1 MGKRNSGEGG
11 FYHDVKRGIWIY
23 QLRYTDADGKRD
35 RKKFA
40 AKTKREAMQKGKNFI
55 DSLNQTATN
64 DEKITVGKWIRNW
77 LENYAKPNVRPRTY
91 EKYSSSLKAYILPTF
106 EHMALGDLTVADL
119 QKHFNRLLETGRA
132 DGNGLSSSTVRGTR
146 RYLSMCID
154 DAVKSGLVS
163 SNVVR
168 LTKAPKLSKKEIT
181 VLSKEE
187 ITRLIDAA
195 EKINHPFM
203 SVVMP
208 EIISLTVH
216 TGMRQGEVFGLK
228 WDDVD
233 FENSCLFIRRS
244 LAHIV
249 GKGAMFQAPKT
260 KNSVR
265 RILLMPED
273 VRSLQIYKEW
283 QENYADDLGDLFAGH
298 GLVFTSPFGSPISP
312 TNFTRRYF
320 KPLLQE
326 CGLDENF
333 TFHGLRHTHA
343 TLLLRQGVNPKIV
356 QERLGHSSI
365 KVTMDT
371 YSHVLPDIQRQAVDA
386 LRGIF
391 NDV

>member
-11 FYHDVKRGIWIY
+11 FFHDVKRGIWIY
-23 QLRYTDADGKRD
+23 QLRYTDAYGNRG

-40 AKTKREAMQKGKNFI
+40 AKTKREAMQKGKEFI
-55 DSLNQTATN
+55 DSLNRTAN
-64 DEKITVGKWIRNW
+64 DDEKLTVGNWIRNW

-91 EKYSSSLKAYILPTF
+91 EKYSGTLKAYILPVF
-106 EHMALGDLTVADL
+106 ENVLLNELTAADL
-119 QKHFNRLLETGRA
+119 QKNFNRLLETGRT
-132 DGNGLSSSTVRGTR
+132 DGTGLSSSTVRGTR

-168 LTKAPKLSKKEIT
+168 LTKAPKLSKKEIA

-187 ITRLIDAA
+187 IARLIDTAK
-195 EKINHPFM
+195 EIKNPFM

-208 EIISLTVH
+208 QIISLTVH

-228 WDDVD
+228 WEDVD
-233 FENSCLFIRRS
+233 FEKSCLFIRRS
-244 LAHIV
+244 LAHVI
-249 GKGAMFQAPKT
+249 GKGAVFQAPKT
-260 KNSVR
+260 KNSIR

-273 VRSLQIYKEW
+273 IKNLRVYKKW
-283 QENYADDLGDLFAGH
+283 QENYSEELGDLFAGH
-298 GLVFTSPFGSPISP
+298 NLVFTSPFGEPISP
-312 TNFTRRYF
+312 TNFSRRYF
-320 KPLLQE
+320 KPLLKK
-326 CGLDENF
+326 CDISSDF

-371 YSHVLPDIQRQAVDA
+371 YSHVLPDMQRQAVDA
-386 LRGIF
+386 LQGIF
-391 NDV
+391 R

>member
-11 FYHDVKRGIWIY
+11 FFHDVKRGIWIY
-23 QLRYTDADGKRD
+23 QLRYTDADGNRG

-40 AKTKREAMQKGKNFI
+40 AKTKREAMQKGKEFI
-55 DSLNQTATN
+55 DSLNRAA
-64 DEKITVGKWIRNW
+64 DDGEKLTVGNWIRNW

-91 EKYSSSLKAYILPTF
+91 EKYSSTLKAYILPTF
-106 EHMALGDLTVADL
+106 ENVLLNELTAADL
-119 QKHFNRLLETGRA
+119 QKHLNRLLETGRA
-132 DGNGLSSSTVRGTR
+132 DGTGLSSSTVRGTR

-168 LTKAPKLSKKEIT
+168 LTKAPKLSKKEIA
-181 VLSKEE
+181 VLSKDE
-187 ITRLIDAA
+187 IARLINAA
-195 EKINHPFM
+195 KEIDHKFM

-228 WDDVD
+228 WDDID
-233 FENSCLFIRRS
+233 FEKSCLFIRRS
-244 LAHIV
+244 LAHVI
-249 GKGAMFQAPKT
+249 GKGTVFQAPKT

-273 VRSLQIYKEW
+273 IKNLRAYKKW
-283 QENYADDLGDLFAGH
+283 QENYSEELGDLFEGH
-298 GLVFTSPFGSPISP
+298 NLVFTSPFGEPISP
-312 TNFTRRYF
+312 TNFSRRYF
-320 KPLLQE
+320 KPLLKKCDISSE
-326 CGLDENF
+326 F
-333 TFHGLRHTHA
+333 TFHGLGHTHA

-356 QERLGHSSI
+356 QERLGHSTI

-371 YSHVLPDIQRQAVDA
+371 YSHVLPDMQRQAVDA
-386 LRGIF
+386 LQGIF
-391 NDV
+391 Q

>member
-1 MGKRNSGEGG
+1 MRKRNSGEGG
-11 FYHDVKRGIWIY
+11 FFHDVKRGIWIY
-23 QLRYTDADGKRD
+23 QLRYTDAYGNRG

-40 AKTKREAMQKGKNFI
+40 AKTKREAMQKGKEFI
-55 DSLNQTATN
+55 DSLNRAAN
-64 DEKITVGKWIRNW
+64 DDEKLTVGKWIKNW

-106 EHMALGDLTVADL
+106 ENVLLNELTAADL
-119 QKHFNRLLETGRA
+119 QKHLNRLLETGRA
-132 DGNGLSSSTVRGTR
+132 DGTGLSSSTVRGTR

-168 LTKAPKLSKKEIT
+168 LTKAPKLSKKEIA
-181 VLSKEE
+181 VLSKDE
-187 ITRLIDAA
+187 IARLINAA
-195 EKINHPFM
+195 KEIDHQFM
-203 SVVMP
+203 RVVMP
-208 EIISLTVH
+208 QIISLTVH

-228 WDDVD
+228 WDDID
-233 FENSCLFIRRS
+233 FEKSCLFIRRS
-244 LAHIV
+244 LAHVI
-249 GKGAMFQAPKT
+249 GKGAVFQAPKT

-273 VRSLQIYKEW
+273 VKNLRTYKKW
-283 QENYADDLGDLFAGH
+283 QENYSEELGDLFAGH
-298 GLVFTSPFGSPISP
+298 NLVFTSPFGEPMSP
-312 TNFTRRYF
+312 TNFSRRYF
-320 KPLLQE
+320 KPLLKKCDISSE
-326 CGLDENF
+326 F

-371 YSHVLPDIQRQAVDA
+371 YSHVLPDMQRQAVDA
-386 LRGIF
+386 LQGIF
-391 NDV
+391 Q

>member
-11 FYHDVKRGIWIY
+11 FFHDVKRGIWIY
-23 QLRYTDADGKRD
+23 QLRYTDADGNRG

-40 AKTKREAMQKGKNFI
+40 AKTKREAMQKGKEFI
-55 DSLNQTATN
+55 DSLNRAA
-64 DEKITVGKWIRNW
+64 DDGEKLTVGNWIRNW

-106 EHMALGDLTVADL
+106 ENVLLNELTAADL
-119 QKHFNRLLETGRA
+119 QKHLNRLLETGRA
-132 DGNGLSSSTVRGTR
+132 DGTGLSSSTVRGTR

-168 LTKAPKLSKKEIT
+168 LTKAPKLSKKEIA

-187 ITRLIDAA
+187 IARLIDTAK
-195 EKINHPFM
+195 EIKNPFM

-208 EIISLTVH
+208 QIISLTIH

-228 WDDVD
+228 WDDID
-233 FENSCLFIRRS
+233 FEKSCLFIRRS
-244 LAHIV
+244 LAHVI
-249 GKGAMFQAPKT
+249 GKGAVFQAPKT

-273 VRSLQIYKEW
+273 VKNLRAYKKW
-283 QENYADDLGDLFAGH
+283 QENYSEELGDLFAGH
-298 GLVFTSPFGSPISP
+298 DLVFTGPFGEPMSP
-312 TNFTRRYF
+312 TNFSRRYF
-320 KPLLQE
+320 KPLLKK
-326 CGLDENF
+326 CNISSDF

-371 YSHVLPDIQRQAVDA
+371 YSHVLPDMQRQALDA
-386 LRGIF
+386 LQGIF
-391 NDV
+391 Q

>member
-11 FYHDVKRGIWIY
+11 FFHDIKRGIWIY
-23 QLRYTDADGKRD
+23 QLRYTDADGNRG

-40 AKTKREAMQKGKNFI
+40 AKTKREAMQKGKEFI
-55 DSLNQTATN
+55 DSLNRAAN
-64 DEKITVGKWIRNW
+64 DDEKLTVGNWIRNW

-91 EKYSSSLKAYILPTF
+91 EKYSGILKAYILPTF
-106 EHMALGDLTVADL
+106 ENVLLNELTAADL
-119 QKHFNRLLETGRA
+119 QKHLNRLLETGRA
-132 DGNGLSSSTVRGTR
+132 DGTGLSSSTVRGTR

-168 LTKAPKLSKKEIT
+168 LTKAPKLSKKEIA
-181 VLSKEE
+181 VLSKDE
-187 ITRLIDAA
+187 IARLINAA
-195 EKINHPFM
+195 KEVDHQFM

-208 EIISLTVH
+208 QIISLTVH
-216 TGMRQGEVFGLK
+216 TGMSQGEVFGLK

-233 FENSCLFIRRS
+233 FEKSCLFIRRS
-244 LAHIV
+244 LAHVI
-249 GKGAMFQAPKT
+249 GKGAVFQAPKT

-273 VRSLQIYKEW
+273 VKNLRAYKKW
-283 QENYADDLGDLFAGH
+283 QENYSEELGDLFSGH
-298 GLVFTSPFGSPISP
+298 NLVFTSPFGEPISP
-312 TNFTRRYF
+312 TNFSRRYF
-320 KPLLQE
+320 KPLLKKCDISSE
-326 CGLDENF
+326 F

-371 YSHVLPDIQRQAVDA
+371 YSHVLPDMQRQAVDA
-386 LRGIF
+386 LQGIF
-391 NDV
+391 Q

>member
-11 FYHDVKRGIWIY
+11 FFHDVKRGIWIY
-23 QLRYTDADGKRD
+23 QLRYTDADGNRG

-40 AKTKREAMQKGKNFI
+40 AKTKREAMQKGKDFI
-55 DSLNQTATN
+55 DSLNRAAN
-64 DEKITVGKWIRNW
+64 DDEKLTVGNWIRNW

-91 EKYSSSLKAYILPTF
+91 EKYSGSLKAYILPIF
-106 EHMALGDLTVADL
+106 GNVLLSELTADNL

-132 DGNGLSSSTVRGTR
+132 DGTGLSTSTVRGTR

-168 LTKAPKLSKKEIT
+168 LTKAPKLNKKEIA

-187 ITRLIDAA
+187 IARLINVAK
-195 EKINHPFM
+195 EIEHPFM

-208 EIISLTVH
+208 QIISLTVH

-228 WDDVD
+228 WDDID
-233 FENSCLFIRRS
+233 FEKSCLFIRRS
-244 LAHIV
+244 LAHVI
-249 GKGAMFQAPKT
+249 GKGAIFQAPKT

-265 RILLMPED
+265 RILLMSED
-273 VRSLQIYKEW
+273 VKNLRAYKKW
-283 QENYADDLGDLFAGH
+283 QENYSEELGDLFAGH
-298 GLVFTSPFGSPISP
+298 DLVFTSPFGEPMSP
-312 TNFTRRYF
+312 TNFSRRYF
-320 KPLLQE
+320 KPLLKK
-326 CGLDENF
+326 CNISSDF

-371 YSHVLPDIQRQAVDA
+371 YSHVLPDMQRQAVDA
-386 LRGIF
+386 LQGIF
-391 NDV
+391 Q

>member
-11 FYHDVKRGIWIY
+11 FFHDVKRGIWIY
-23 QLRYTDADGKRD
+23 QLRYTDADGNRG

-40 AKTKREAMQKGKNFI
+40 AKTKREAMQKGKEFI
-55 DSLNQTATN
+55 DSLNRAA
-64 DEKITVGKWIRNW
+64 DDGEKLTVGNWIRNW

-91 EKYSSSLKAYILPTF
+91 EKYSSTLKAYILPTF
-106 EHMALGDLTVADL
+106 ENVLLNELTAADL
-119 QKHFNRLLETGRA
+119 QKHLNRLLVTGRA
-132 DGNGLSSSTVRGTR
+132 DGTGLSSSTVRGTR

-168 LTKAPKLSKKEIT
+168 LTKAPKLSKKEIA

-187 ITRLIDAA
+187 IARLIDTAK
-195 EKINHPFM
+195 EIKNPFM

-208 EIISLTVH
+208 QIISLTIH

-228 WDDVD
+228 WDDID
-233 FENSCLFIRRS
+233 FEKSCLFIRRS
-244 LAHIV
+244 LAHVI
-249 GKGAMFQAPKT
+249 GKGAVFQAPKT

-273 VRSLQIYKEW
+273 VKNLRAYKKW
-283 QENYADDLGDLFAGH
+283 QENYSEELGDLFAGH
-298 GLVFTSPFGSPISP
+298 DLVFTGPFGEPMSP
-312 TNFTRRYF
+312 TNFSRRYF
-320 KPLLQE
+320 KPLLKK
-326 CGLDENF
+326 CNISSDF

-371 YSHVLPDIQRQAVDA
+371 YSHVLPDMQRQALDA
-386 LRGIF
+386 LQGIF
-391 NDV
+391 Q

>member
-1 MGKRNSGEGG
+1 MGKRNSGKGG
-11 FYHDVKRGIWIY
+11 FFHDIKRGIWIY
-23 QLRYTDADGKRD
+23 QLRYTDADGNRG

-40 AKTKREAMQKGKNFI
+40 AKTKREAMQKGKEFI
-55 DSLNQTATN
+55 DNLNRAAN
-64 DEKITVGKWIRNW
+64 DDEKLTVGNWIRNW

-91 EKYSSSLKAYILPTF
+91 EKYSSTLKAYILPTF
-106 EHMALGDLTVADL
+106 ENVLLGELTAADL
-119 QKHFNRLLETGRA
+119 QKHLNRLLETGRA
-132 DGNGLSSSTVRGTR
+132 DGTGLSTSTVRGTR

-168 LTKAPKLSKKEIT
+168 LTKAPKLSKKEIA

-187 ITRLIDAA
+187 IARLIDTAK
-195 EKINHPFM
+195 EIKNPFM

-208 EIISLTVH
+208 QIISLTVH

-228 WDDVD
+228 WDDID
-233 FENSCLFIRRS
+233 FEKSCLFIRRS
-244 LAHIV
+244 LAHVI
-249 GKGAMFQAPKT
+249 GKGAVFQAPKT

-273 VRSLQIYKEW
+273 VKNLRAYKKW
-283 QENYADDLGDLFAGH
+283 QENYSENLGDLFSGH
-298 GLVFTSPFGSPISP
+298 NLVFTSPFGEPMSP
-312 TNFTRRYF
+312 TNFSRRYF
-320 KPLLQE
+320 KPLLKK
-326 CGLDENF
+326 CNIRSDF

-371 YSHVLPDIQRQAVDA
+371 YSHVLPDMQRQAVDA
-386 LRGIF
+386 LQGIF
-391 NDV
+391 Q

>member
-11 FYHDVKRGIWIY
+11 FFHDVKRGIWIY
-23 QLRYTDADGKRD
+23 QLRYTDADGNRG

-40 AKTKREAMQKGKNFI
+40 AKTKREAMQKGKEFI
-55 DSLNQTATN
+55 DSLNRAA
-64 DEKITVGKWIRNW
+64 DDGEKLTIGNWIRNW

-91 EKYSSSLKAYILPTF
+91 EKYSSTLKAYILPTF
-106 EHMALGDLTVADL
+106 ENVLLNELTAADL
-119 QKHFNRLLETGRA
+119 QKHLNRLLETGRA
-132 DGNGLSSSTVRGTR
+132 DGTGLSSSTVRGTR

-168 LTKAPKLSKKEIT
+168 LTKAPKLSKKEIA

-187 ITRLIDAA
+187 IARLIDTAK
-195 EKINHPFM
+195 EIKNPFM

-208 EIISLTVH
+208 QIISLTVH

-228 WDDVD
+228 WDDID
-233 FENSCLFIRRS
+233 FEKSCLFIRRS
-244 LAHIV
+244 LAHVI
-249 GKGAMFQAPKT
+249 GKGAVFQAPKT

-273 VRSLQIYKEW
+273 VKNLRAYKKW
-283 QENYADDLGDLFAGH
+283 QENYSEELGDLFAGH
-298 GLVFTSPFGSPISP
+298 DLVFTSPFGEPMSP
-312 TNFTRRYF
+312 TNFSRRYF
-320 KPLLQE
+320 KPLLKKCDISSE
-326 CGLDENF
+326 F

-371 YSHVLPDIQRQAVDA
+371 YSHVLPDMQRQAVDA
-386 LRGIF
+386 LQGIF
-391 NDV
+391 Q

>member
-11 FYHDVKRGIWIY
+11 FFHDVKRGIWIY
-23 QLRYTDADGKRD
+23 QLRYTDADGNRG

-40 AKTKREAMQKGKNFI
+40 AKTKREAMQKGKEFI
-55 DSLNQTATN
+55 DSLNRAA
-64 DEKITVGKWIRNW
+64 DDGEKLTVGNWIRNW

-91 EKYSSSLKAYILPTF
+91 EKYSSTLKAYILPTF
-106 EHMALGDLTVADL
+106 ENVLLGELTAADL
-119 QKHFNRLLETGRA
+119 QKHLNRLLETGRA
-132 DGNGLSSSTVRGTR
+132 DGTGLSSSTVRGTR

-168 LTKAPKLSKKEIT
+168 LTKAPKLSKKEIA

-187 ITRLIDAA
+187 IARLIDTAK
-195 EKINHPFM
+195 EIKNPFM

-208 EIISLTVH
+208 QIISLTIH

-228 WDDVD
+228 WDDID
-233 FENSCLFIRRS
+233 FEKSCLFIRRS
-244 LAHIV
+244 LAHVI
-249 GKGAMFQAPKT
+249 GKGAVFQAPKT

-273 VRSLQIYKEW
+273 VKNLRAYKKW
-283 QENYADDLGDLFAGH
+283 QENYSEELGDLFAGH
-298 GLVFTSPFGSPISP
+298 DLVFTGPFGEPMSP
-312 TNFTRRYF
+312 TNFSRRYF
-320 KPLLQE
+320 KPLLKK
-326 CGLDENF
+326 CNISSDF

-371 YSHVLPDIQRQAVDA
+371 YSHVLPDMQRQALDA
-386 LRGIF
+386 LQGIF
-391 NDV
+391 Q

>member
-11 FYHDVKRGIWIY
+11 FFHDVKRGIWIY
-23 QLRYTDADGKRD
+23 QLRYTDADGNRG

-40 AKTKREAMQKGKNFI
+40 AKTKREAMQKGKEFI
-55 DSLNQTATN
+55 DSLNRAA
-64 DEKITVGKWIRNW
+64 DDGEKLTVGNWIRNW

-91 EKYSSSLKAYILPTF
+91 EKYSSTLKAYILPTF
-106 EHMALGDLTVADL
+106 ENVLLNELTAADL
-119 QKHFNRLLETGRA
+119 QKHLNRLLETGRA
-132 DGNGLSSSTVRGTR
+132 DGTGLSSSTVRGTR

-168 LTKAPKLSKKEIT
+168 LTKAPKLSKKEIA

-187 ITRLIDAA
+187 IARLIDTAK
-195 EKINHPFM
+195 EIKNPFM

-208 EIISLTVH
+208 QIISLTIH

-228 WDDVD
+228 WDDID
-233 FENSCLFIRRS
+233 FEKSCLFIRRS
-244 LAHIV
+244 LAHVI
-249 GKGAMFQAPKT
+249 GKGAVFQAPKT

-273 VRSLQIYKEW
+273 VKNLRAYKKW
-283 QENYADDLGDLFAGH
+283 QENYSEELGDLFAGH
-298 GLVFTSPFGSPISP
+298 DLVFTGPFGEPMSP
-312 TNFTRRYF
+312 TNFSRRYF
-320 KPLLQE
+320 KPLLKK
-326 CGLDENF
+326 CNISSDF

-371 YSHVLPDIQRQAVDA
+371 YSHVLPDMQRQAVDA
-386 LRGIF
+386 LQGIF
-391 NDV
+391 Q

>member
-11 FYHDVKRGIWIY
+11 FFHDVKRGIWIY
-23 QLRYTDADGKRD
+23 QLRYTDADGNRG

-40 AKTKREAMQKGKNFI
+40 AKTKREAMQKGKDFI
-55 DSLNQTATN
+55 DSLNRAAN
-64 DEKITVGKWIRNW
+64 DDEKLTVGNWIRNW

-91 EKYSSSLKAYILPTF
+91 EKYSSTLKAYILPTF
-106 EHMALGDLTVADL
+106 ENVLLGELTAADL
-119 QKHFNRLLETGRA
+119 QKHLNRLLETGRA
-132 DGNGLSSSTVRGTR
+132 DGTGLSSSTVRGTR

-168 LTKAPKLSKKEIT
+168 LTKAPKLNKKEIA

-187 ITRLIDAA
+187 IARLINVAK
-195 EKINHPFM
+195 EIEHPFM

-208 EIISLTVH
+208 QIISLTVH

-228 WDDVD
+228 WDDID
-233 FENSCLFIRRS
+233 FEKSCLFIRRS
-244 LAHIV
+244 LAHVI
-249 GKGAMFQAPKT
+249 GKGAIFQAPKT

-265 RILLMPED
+265 RILLMSED
-273 VRSLQIYKEW
+273 VKNLRAYKKW
-283 QENYADDLGDLFAGH
+283 QENYSEELGDLFAGH
-298 GLVFTSPFGSPISP
+298 DLVFTSPFGEPMSP
-312 TNFTRRYF
+312 TNFSRRYF
-320 KPLLQE
+320 KPLLKK
-326 CGLDENF
+326 CNISSDF

-371 YSHVLPDIQRQAVDA
+371 YSHVLPDMQRQAVDA
-386 LRGIF
+386 LQGIF
-391 NDV
+391 Q

>member
-11 FYHDVKRGIWIY
+11 FFHDVKRGIWIY
-23 QLRYTDADGKRD
+23 QLRYTDADGNRG

-40 AKTKREAMQKGKNFI
+40 AKTKREAMQKGKEFI
-55 DSLNQTATN
+55 DSLNRAA
-64 DEKITVGKWIRNW
+64 DDGEKLTVGNWIRNW

-91 EKYSSSLKAYILPTF
+91 EKYSSTLKAYILPTF
-106 EHMALGDLTVADL
+106 ENVLLNELTAADL
-119 QKHFNRLLETGRA
+119 QKHLNRLLETGRA
-132 DGNGLSSSTVRGTR
+132 DGTGLSSSTVRGTR

-168 LTKAPKLSKKEIT
+168 LTKAPKLSKKEIA

-187 ITRLIDAA
+187 IARLIDTAK
-195 EKINHPFM
+195 EIKNPFM

-208 EIISLTVH
+208 QIISLTIH

-228 WDDVD
+228 WDDID
-233 FENSCLFIRRS
+233 FEKSCLFIRRS
-244 LAHIV
+244 LAHVI
-249 GKGAMFQAPKT
+249 GKGAVFQAPKT

-273 VRSLQIYKEW
+273 VKNLRAYKKW
-283 QENYADDLGDLFAGH
+283 QENYSEELGDLFAGH
-298 GLVFTSPFGSPISP
+298 DLVFTGPFGEPMSP
-312 TNFTRRYF
+312 TNFSRRYF
-320 KPLLQE
+320 KPLLKK
-326 CGLDENF
+326 CNISSDF

-371 YSHVLPDIQRQAVDA
+371 YSHVLPDMQRQALDA
-386 LRGIF
+386 LQGIF
-391 NDV
+391 Q

>member
-11 FYHDVKRGIWIY
+11 FFHDVKRGIWIY
-23 QLRYTDADGKRD
+23 QLRYTDAYGNRG

-40 AKTKREAMQKGKNFI
+40 AKTKREAMQKGKEFI
-55 DSLNQTATN
+55 DSLNRTAN
-64 DEKITVGKWIRNW
+64 DDEKLTVGNWIRNW

-91 EKYSSSLKAYILPTF
+91 EKYSGTLKAYILPVF
-106 EHMALGDLTVADL
+106 ENVLLNELTAADL
-119 QKHFNRLLETGRA
+119 QKNFNRLLETGRT
-132 DGNGLSSSTVRGTR
+132 DGTGLSSSTVRGTR

-168 LTKAPKLSKKEIT
+168 LTKAPKLSKKEIA
-181 VLSKEE
+181 VLSKDE
-187 ITRLIDAA
+187 IARLINAA
-195 EKINHPFM
+195 KEIDHQFM

-208 EIISLTVH
+208 QIISLTVH

-228 WDDVD
+228 WEDVD
-233 FENSCLFIRRS
+233 FEKSCLFIRRS
-244 LAHIV
+244 LAHVI
-249 GKGAMFQAPKT
+249 GKGAVFQAPKT
-260 KNSVR
+260 KNSIR

-273 VRSLQIYKEW
+273 IKNLRVYKKW
-283 QENYADDLGDLFAGH
+283 QENYSEELGDLFAGH
-298 GLVFTSPFGSPISP
+298 NLVFTSPFGEPISP
-312 TNFTRRYF
+312 TNFSRRYF
-320 KPLLQE
+320 KPLLKK
-326 CGLDENF
+326 CDISSDF

-371 YSHVLPDIQRQAVDA
+371 YSHVLPDMQRQAVDA
-386 LRGIF
+386 LQGIF
-391 NDV
+391 R

>member
-11 FYHDVKRGIWIY
+11 FFHDVKRGIWIY
-23 QLRYTDADGKRD
+23 QLRYTDADGNRG

-40 AKTKREAMQKGKNFI
+40 AKTKREAMQKGKEFI
-55 DSLNQTATN
+55 DSLNRAA
-64 DEKITVGKWIRNW
+64 DDGEKLTVGNWIRNW

-91 EKYSSSLKAYILPTF
+91 EKYSSTLKAYILPTF
-106 EHMALGDLTVADL
+106 ENVLLNELTAADL
-119 QKHFNRLLETGRA
+119 QKHLNRLLETGRA
-132 DGNGLSSSTVRGTR
+132 DGTGLSSSTVRGTR

-168 LTKAPKLSKKEIT
+168 LTKTPKLSKKEIA

-187 ITRLIDAA
+187 IARLIDTAK
-195 EKINHPFM
+195 EIKNPFM

-208 EIISLTVH
+208 QIISLTIH

-228 WDDVD
+228 WDDID
-233 FENSCLFIRRS
+233 FEKSCLFIRRS
-244 LAHIV
+244 LAHVI
-249 GKGAMFQAPKT
+249 GKGAVFQAPKT

-273 VRSLQIYKEW
+273 VKNLRAYKKW
-283 QENYADDLGDLFAGH
+283 QENYSEELGDLFAGH
-298 GLVFTSPFGSPISP
+298 DLVFTGPFGEPMSP
-312 TNFTRRYF
+312 TNFSRRYF
-320 KPLLQE
+320 KPLLKK
-326 CGLDENF
+326 CNISSDF

-371 YSHVLPDIQRQAVDA
+371 YSHVLPDMQRQALDA
-386 LRGIF
+386 LQGIF
-391 NDV
+391 Q